1 MINSIIEN
9 RNGGTMVTEFPCNI
23 NRLCRELRLIDI
35 RCSPDRIRLTDE
47 EENPICVKLYADSD
61 IGNHLIRILSDK
73 DSLEDVND
81 VATVVMKANALI
93 REDLEQQIIHDQYS
107 SVRELYKDIRQMLFE
122 AGSVS
127 ETFYFPLVG
136 NVYDEDYDNMY
147 EISNSFL
154 ADHEDQIREA
164 LEKYMERDTQNMAR
178 YYDGSGK
185 EKVLLADWDLIYL
198 NRTLYGKVDIRLTEA
213 MADGEKEQLKEWICG
228 QNSDGLGEGFEQ
240 QDIRTEGGDLNVSF
254 WHSGGDYFVYD
265 QTEMDVYIENQNNFR
280 MEGI

>member
-1 MINSIIEN
+1 
-9 RNGGTMVTEFPCNI
+9 MVTEFPCNI

-35 RCSPDRIRLTDE
+35 RRPPGRIRLTDE

-107 SVRELYKDIRQMLFE
+107 SVRELYKDIRQRLFE

-127 ETFYFPLVG
+127 ETFFFPLVG

-147 EISNSFL
+147 EIGNSFL

-164 LEKYMERDTQNMAR
+164 LKKYMERDTHNMAA
-178 YYDGSGK
+178 YYNGIGE
-185 EKVLLADWDLIYL
+185 EKLLLADWDLICL
-198 NRTLYGKVDIRLTEA
+198 GSVLYGKVDVRLTEP
-213 MADGEKEQLKEWICG
+213 MTTPEKEQLKDWICG
-228 QNSDGLGEGFEQ
+228 QNSDGAGEGFEQ
-240 QDIRTEGGDLNVSF
+240 QDIETEEGTLTVSF
-254 WHSGGDYFVYD
+254 WSSGGDYFVYD
-265 QTEMDVYIENQNNFR
+265 QTEMDAYIENQQGQQ
-280 MEGI
+280 MGGM